1 MALRDVDSESD
12 STHPV
17 TPMAEIRRRKGLL
30 FDEFTRKNPGWQ
42 WTAKR
47 RKCLMYD
54 EQGRCWV
61 PMFEPEHGV
70 GIEYDP
76 LYTPEVEEM
85 FDEISR
91 KAREDILAGRVTYLD
106 ELDDDDDDE

>member
-1 MALRDVDSESD
+1 MALRDVDSESG
-12 STHPV
+12 SPHPV
-17 TPMAEIRRRKGLL
+17 TPMAEIRQHKGML
-30 FDEFTRKNPGWQ
+30 FDEFTRENSGWQ
-42 WTAKR
+42 WSAKR

-91 KAREDILAGRVTYLD
+91 KAREDILAGRVTYVD
-106 ELDDDDDDE
+106 EMDDDDDE